1 MRTTT
6 TAPGLKKSL
15 YTQAV
20 SLRHLRRIVGTLA
33 LFFLTICLLAS
44 GRSLYAIERGPLN
57 TALLA
62 TVQVIVPVAAEQ
74 DTYSTGSGT
83 ILTESGLILTNFHV
97 MGDIDAETLYNGKG
111 FAAIG
116 VNPTNLRGRP
126 VLKYAAHLLAGSP
139 ELDLALLRITGLL
152 EDERAALPEN
162 LGLTVIAVGD
172 SQLLQIGDEINAFG
186 FPSIGGDTVT
196 FTSGIVSGFEDR
208 ENDGYAEWLKV
219 DLNIN
224 HGNSGG
230 LATNGAGEFVGVPT
244 QGRTDLGMIGL
255 VRDGNMAMEWVRRVL
270 LDEPTTQTTDPN
282 APAVSNVLF
291 AKAITS
297 KGVAR
302 NPGVRFDSGIDAI
315 YATFDYANFADRA
328 AFTFSWYRDGFQ
340 IYTDSVR
347 WEFGATGS
355 TWVNVYDDDGL
366 ADGYYELEIL
376 YEGGQIYRDGV
387 IVGAAKAAAT
397 GSFGPITFAEGVSD
411 ADEPVSPGTN
421 FTELTAIYAFFAVNG
436 VENGAKWGRRWYID
450 GELATSAEDVWKLG
464 GAESTW
470 VSLSSNEGTL
480 PVGRYRLELLV
491 EDRVVQSG
499 EMDIVAPIASAPKI
513 ADVTVV
519 GTVTEADNR
528 RRAVSGAT
536 VFFLNPGTTTAEFLD
551 DPKQGM
557 VFAQGVSDAD
567 GFYQLDAKVTPG
579 AAYSVVAY
587 KEGYKI
593 VEADG
598 FEIPINA
605 TNPYEVTVTME
616 RR

>member
-1 MRTTT
+1 MMRKLIPHSS
-6 TAPGLKKSL
+6 AS
-15 YTQAV
+15 V
-20 SLRHLRRIVGTLA
+20 SARRMLGTLLVLLLSVGA
-33 LFFLTICLLAS
+33 LAS
-44 GRSLYAIERGPLN
+44 ARSLYAIERGPLN
-57 TALLA
+57 AALLA

-97 MGDIDAETLYNGKG
+97 MGDIERETLYNGKG

-139 ELDLALLRITGLL
+139 ALDLALLRVTGLL
-152 EDERAALPEN
+152 EDENAPLPDN
-162 LGLTVIAVGD
+162 LGLTAIAVGD

-196 FTSGIVSGFEDR
+196 FTAGVISGFEDQ

-230 LATNGAGEFVGVPT
+230 LATNDAGEFVGVPT

-255 VRDGNMAMEWVRRVL
+255 VRDGNMAIDWVRRVL

-302 NPGVRFDSGIDAI
+302 NPDVRFDSGIDAI

-328 AFTFSWYRDGFQ
+328 TFAFSWYRDGFQ
-340 IYTDSVR
+340 IFTDSVR
-347 WEFGATGS
+347 WEFGTTGS

-366 ADGYYELEIL
+366 ADGYYELEIV
-376 YEGGQIYRDGV
+376 YQGTQIYRDGV
-387 IVGAAKAAAT
+387 VVGEAKTAAQAGF
-397 GSFGPITFAEGVSD
+397 GSITFAEGVTDED
-411 ADEPVSPGTN
+411 APISPGTN
-421 FTELTAIYAFFAVNG
+421 FTNLSAIYAFFPVNG
-436 VENGAKWGRRWYID
+436 VENGTKWGRRWYID
-450 GELATSAEDVWKLG
+450 GELATSGADVWKLG
-464 GAESTW
+464 AADTTW
-470 VSLSSNEGTL
+470 ISLSTNEGTL
-480 PVGRYRLELLV
+480 PVGRYRLELTI
-491 EDRVVQSG
+491 EDKVVQSG
-499 EMDIVAPIASAPKI
+499 EMDIVEPATRTPRI

-528 RRAVSGAT
+528 RRTISGAT
-536 VFFLNPGTTTAEFLD
+536 IFFLNPDVTTAAFLD
-551 DPKQGM
+551 DPKQGL

-567 GFYQLDAKVTPG
+567 GFYQLDKKVTPG
-579 AAYSVVAY
+579 TAYGVVVY

-598 FEIPINA
+598 FEIPIDA